1 MAQIREA
8 APMRMGG
15 ADVGSID
22 DLAAVM
28 KTHLDRFDR
37 EGDHRAAFLRVYR
50 QMTLAAGE
58 RLRQPFFLDPPW
70 VERVAIRFGLYYF
83 DALARFERGE
93 SPPPAWGYAFDIAK
107 KKRAFLLQDI
117 LLGMNAHINN
127 DLPLVVAEILRAEG
141 DDQAILK
148 TVRRRFDHDQ
158 INRVLHDVIPA
169 VQDEIAAHYGRL
181 VRPLGRLLGDLDQQL
196 TTYGLKTWRNQVW
209 RNARFLLA
217 AETDRE
223 RQLVVHFI
231 EQDALAIAREIYRFA
246 PLRLLRPLA
255 RLMRRW
261 RLC

>member
-1 MAQIREA
+1 
-8 APMRMGG
+8 MGG
-15 ADVGSID
+15 ADVSSIG

-28 KTHLDRFDR
+28 RTHLDRFDR
-37 EGDHRAAFLRVYR
+37 KGDHRAAFLRVYHR
-50 QMTLAAGE
+50 MTLAAGE
-58 RLRQPFFLDPPW
+58 RLHQPFFLDPPW
-70 VERVAIRFGLYYF
+70 VERVAIRFGWYYF
-83 DALARFERGE
+83 DALERFERGDA
-93 SPPPAWGYAFDIAK
+93 PPPAWAYAFRIAHE
-107 KKRAFLLQDI
+107 KRAFLLQDI

-127 DLPLVVAEILRAEG
+127 DLPLVVAELLRAEG
-141 DDQAILK
+141 DDQAVFK

-181 VRPLGRLLGDLDQQL
+181 IRPLGRLLGNLDQQL
-196 TTYGLKTWRNQVW
+196 TTYGLKTWRDRVW
-209 RNARFLLA
+209 RNARCLLA

-223 RQLVVHFI
+223 RALVVHFI
-231 EQDALAIAREIYRFA
+231 EQDALTIAREIYRFA

>member
-1 MAQIREA
+1 
-8 APMRMGG
+8 MGG

-22 DLAAVM
+22 DLAAVL
-28 KTHLDRFDR
+28 KAQLDRFDR
-37 EGDHRAAFLRVYR
+37 AGDHRAAFLRVYHR
-50 QMTLAAGE
+50 MTLE
-58 RLRQPFFLDPPW
+58 VRDRLRRPFFLDPPW
-70 VERVAIRFGLYYF
+70 VERVAIRFGWYYF
-83 DALARFERGE
+83 DSLERFERGS
-93 SPPPAWGYAFDIAK
+93 SPPPAWEYAFRIAQQ
-107 KKRAFLLQDI
+107 KRAFLLQDI

-141 DDQAILK
+141 DEQAIFK

-158 INRVLHDVIPA
+158 INRVLHDLIPA

-196 TTYGLKTWRNQVW
+196 TTYGLKTWRDRVW
-209 RNARFLLA
+209 RNARCLLA

-223 RQLVVHFI
+223 RELVVRFI
-231 EQDALAIAREIYRFA
+231 EEDALAIAREIYRFA